1 MKDIVEY
8 IVKCLVKD
16 KDSVSISESEEN
28 DEIVLHVSVA
38 EDDMGRVIGRKGKIA
53 SSIRAIVKSIS
64 SRENKKVFVK
74 FGDNEWLKSLKL

>member
-16 KDSVSISESEEN
+16 KDSVQVRESEEN
-28 DEIVLHVSVA
+28 GETILYVTVSD
-38 EDDMGRVIGRKGKIA
+38 DDMGRVIGRKGKIA

-64 SRENKKVFVK
+64 SRDNKKVFVK
-74 FGDNEWLKSLKL
+74 VGDNE